1 MKLVAVTSNHA
12 GLLVR
17 PAARALSLLVVAALQ
32 MPCWSAT
39 PQKTYSGNCV
49 DCHDRNLKGVVA
61 THAPDSGGRAA
72 LYSRDDVDA
81 GPNEILI
88 LAGAVS
94 LGAVAGLFLLGFF
107 GAREQIRSAD

>member
-1 MKLVAVTSNHA
+1 MKFVAVTSNHA
-12 GLLVR
+12 GTVVR
-17 PAARALSLLVVAALQ
+17 PAVRALTLLVFAALH
-32 MPCWSAT
+32 MPCSSAT
-39 PQKTYSGNCV
+39 PQKTYGGNCV
-49 DCHDRNLKGVVA
+49 DCHDRNLKGAVE
-61 THAPDSGGRAA
+61 THAPDSGGRVT
-72 LYSRDDVDA
+72 LYSRDNVDA